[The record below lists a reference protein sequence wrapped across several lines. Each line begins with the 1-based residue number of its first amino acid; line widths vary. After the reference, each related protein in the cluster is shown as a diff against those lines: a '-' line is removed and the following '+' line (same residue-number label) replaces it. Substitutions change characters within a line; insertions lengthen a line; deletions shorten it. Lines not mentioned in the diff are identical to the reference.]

1 MFELPSFFNSRL
13 EPWIGKVVS
22 QKAQKAQLNGMG
34 WGHRFKVRI
43 MGTYS
48 ENDNVEDKD
57 CHTAVVMLGVTDGS
71 GAANRMK
78 SVKITQNDIVFGFFL
93 SPDQNFPVI
102 TGIMGRTPAK
112 KDCGGKF
119 GVGSGLTENLK
130 AGGTGTGNEINQQ
143 NNKDTQGLGNDG
155 STGTGKG
162 KEVNNAKLE
171 AAGLDPKNQ
180 QLNANTDPTG
190 LSNFDFEGLDQDTIK
205 EIVNESKIA
214 AGKLGDVVSGIKD
227 TIIEEAPFDELKNVS
242 ERLTPQ
248 LKNVAESLEISDETR
263 DELRNLLTFD

>member
-1 MFELPSFFNSRL
+1 MFELPSFFNSKL

-180 QLNANTDPTG
+180 ELNANTDPTG
-190 LSNFDFEGLDQDTIK
+190 LSNFDFEGLDQESIK

-214 AGKLGDVVSGIKD
+214 SEKLKDVVSGIKD
-227 TIIEEAPFDELKNVS
+227 TIIEEAPFDELKNVQ
-242 ERLTPQ
+242 ERLTPIM
-248 LKNVAESLEISDETR
+248 KETAESFDIQS
-263 DELRNLLTFD
+263 TFEMF

>member
-57 CHTAVVMLGVTDGS
+57 CHTAMVMLGVTDGS

-119 GVGSGLTENLK
+119 GVGSGHTDELK
-130 AGGTGTGNEINQQ
+130 PGGTGKNEFNQQ
-143 NNKDTQGLGNDG
+143 DNMPTQGLGNDG
-155 STGTGKG
+155 KTGSGEV
-162 KEVNNAKLE
+162 KEVNSQKLE
-171 AAGLDPKNQ
+171 KAGLDPNNQ
-180 QLNANTDPTG
+180 EVNTNIEPKG
-190 LSNFDFEGLDQDTIK
+190 LKNFDFEGLDQEAIK

-214 AGKLGDVVSGIKD
+214 SGKLKETVSSLKD
-227 TIIEEAPFDELKNVS
+227 TIIEEAPFDELKDVA
-242 ERLTPQ
+242 ERLTPI
-248 LKNVAESLEISDETR
+248 LKETAESF
-263 DELRNLLTFD
+263 ELSNE

>member
-1 MFELPSFFNSRL
+1 MFELPSFFNSKL

-48 ENDNVEDKD
+48 ENDNVQDKD
-57 CHTAVVMLGVTDGS
+57 CHTAMVMLGVTDGS

-102 TGIMGRTPAK
+102 TGVMGRTPAK

-119 GVGSGLTENLK
+119 GVGSGFTDELK
-130 AGGTGTGNEINQQ
+130 PGGSGQNQFNQQ
-143 NNKDTQGLGNDG
+143 DNVPTPGLGNDG
-155 STGTGKG
+155 KTGTGQG
-162 KEVNNAKLE
+162 KEVNTAKLE

-180 QLNANTDPTG
+180 ELNANTDPTG
-190 LSNFDFEGLDQDTIK
+190 LSNFDFEGLDQETIK

-214 AGKLGDVVSGIKD
+214 SGKLADIVSGVKD
-227 TIIEEAPFDELKNVS
+227 TIIEEAPFDELKNVQ
-242 ERLTPQ
+242 ERLTPI
-248 LKNVAESLEISDETR
+248 LKETAESFDVES
-263 DELRNLLTFD
+263 TFEMF

>member
-180 QLNANTDPTG
+180 ELNANTDPKG
-190 LSNFDFEGLDQDTIK
+190 LSNFDFEGLDQETIK

-214 AGKLGDVVSGIKD
+214 SGKLADIVSGVKD
-227 TIIEEAPFDELKNVS
+227 TIIEEAPFDELKNVQ
-242 ERLTPQ
+242 ERLTPI
-248 LKNVAESLEISDETR
+248 LKETAESFKLSND
-263 DELRNLLTFD
+263 

>member
-22 QKAQKAQLNGMG
+22 QKAQRAQLNGMG

-57 CHTAVVMLGVTDGS
+57 CHTAMVMLGVTDGS

-102 TGIMGRTPAK
+102 TGVMGRTPAK

-119 GVGSGLTENLK
+119 GVGSGFTDELK
-130 AGGTGTGNEINQQ
+130 PGGSGQNEFNEQD
-143 NNKDTQGLGNDG
+143 NVPTPGLGNDG
-155 STGTGKG
+155 KTGSGEG

-180 QLNANTDPTG
+180 ELNANTDPTG
-190 LSNFDFEGLDQDTIK
+190 LSNFDFVGLDQESIK

-214 AGKLGDVVSGIKD
+214 SEKLGNVVSGIKD
-227 TIIEEAPFDELKNVS
+227 TIIEEAPFDELKNVQKN
-242 ERLTPQ
+242 LTPI
-248 LKNVAESLEISDETR
+248 LKETVESFDIES
-263 DELRNLLTFD
+263 TFEMF

>member
-22 QKAQKAQLNGMG
+22 QKAQRAQLNGMG

-57 CHTAVVMLGVTDGS
+57 CHTAMVMLGVTDGS

-102 TGIMGRTPAK
+102 TGVMGRDPSK
-112 KDCGGKF
+112 EDCGGKF
-119 GVGSGLTENLK
+119 GVGSGLTDNLK
-130 AGGTGTGNEINQQ
+130 AGGTGVGNETNSA
-143 NNKDTQGLGNDG
+143 NSKDTQGLGNDG

-180 QLNANTDPTG
+180 ELNANTDPTG
-190 LSNFDFEGLDQDTIK
+190 FSKFDFEGLDQESIK
-205 EIVNESKIA
+205 EIVNESKVA
-214 AGKLGDVVSGIKD
+214 SEKLGNVVSGIKA
-227 TIIEEAPFDELKNVS
+227 TIIEEAPFDELKNVQ
-242 ERLTPQ
+242 EKLTP
-248 LKNVAESLEISDETR
+248 LMKETAES
-263 DELRNLLTFD
+263 FDVESIFEMF

>member
-57 CHTAVVMLGVTDGS
+57 CHTAMVMLGVTDGS

-102 TGIMGRTPAK
+102 MGVLGRTRK
-112 KDCGGKF
+112 TRNFGGKF
-119 GVGSGLTENLK
+119 GVLTGFTKNLIRGLTENQEF
-130 AGGTGTGNEINQQ
+130 NECDSVNIPKVVENSKQGDGVGREV
-143 NNKDTQGLGNDG
+143 NETQLEQMGESTTESNVNTRTEPEG
-155 STGTGKG
+155 STQYDT
-162 KEVNNAKLE
+162 
-171 AAGLDPKNQ
+171 
-180 QLNANTDPTG
+180 
-190 LSNFDFEGLDQDTIK
+190 EGLEQSEIDEAIAEEK
-205 EIVNESKIA
+205 EFIATQNGDYSDSKIITETDA
-214 AGKLGDVVSGIKD
+214 
-227 TIIEEAPFDELKNVS
+227 EREELKN
-242 ERLTPQ
+242 L
-248 LKNVAESLEISDETR
+248 LE
-263 DELRNLLTFD
+263 FD

>member
-57 CHTAVVMLGVTDGS
+57 CHTAMVMLGVTDGS

-102 TGIMGRTPAK
+102 TGVMGRTPAK

-119 GVGSGLTENLK
+119 GVGSGFTDELK
-130 AGGTGTGNEINQQ
+130 PGGSGQNEFNDQDNIP
-143 NNKDTQGLGNDG
+143 TQGLGNDG

-162 KEVNNAKLE
+162 KEVNTEKLE
-171 AAGLDPKNQ
+171 KAGIDPKNQ
-180 QLNANTDPTG
+180 EVNTNVDPKG
-190 LSNFDFEGLDQDTIK
+190 LQNFDFSGLDQEAIK
-205 EIVNESKIA
+205 EIVNESQIA
-214 AGKLGDVVSGIKD
+214 SGKLKETVSSLKD
-227 TIIEEAPFDELKNVS
+227 TIIEEAPFDELKDVA
-242 ERLTPQ
+242 ERLTPI
-248 LKNVAESLEISDETR
+248 LKETAESFKLSNE
-263 DELRNLLTFD
+263 

>member
-22 QKAQKAQLNGMG
+22 QKAQRAQLNGMG

-57 CHTAVVMLGVTDGS
+57 CHTAMVMLGVTDGS

-102 TGIMGRTPAK
+102 TGVMGRTPAK

-119 GVGSGLTENLK
+119 GVGSGFTDELK
-130 AGGTGTGNEINQQ
+130 PGGSGQNQFNQQ
-143 NNKDTQGLGNDG
+143 DNLPTQGLGNDG
-155 STGTGKG
+155 STGTGQG

-180 QLNANTDPTG
+180 ELNANTDPKG
-190 LSNFDFEGLDQDTIK
+190 LSNFDFEGLDQETIK

-214 AGKLGDVVSGIKD
+214 SEKLGNVVSGIKD
-227 TIIEEAPFDELKNVS
+227 TIIEEAPFDELKNVQ
-242 ERLTPQ
+242 ERLTP
-248 LKNVAESLEISDETR
+248 LIKETAESIDAESIFEM
-263 DELRNLLTFD
+263 F

>member
-180 QLNANTDPTG
+180 ELNANTDPTG
-190 LSNFDFEGLDQDTIK
+190 LSNFDFEGLDQESII
-205 EIVNESKIA
+205 EIVIESKIA
-214 AGKLGDVVSGIKD
+214 SEKLKDVVSGIKD
-227 TIIEEAPFDELKNVS
+227 TIIEEAPFDELKNVQV
-242 ERLTPQ
+242 RLTPT
-248 LKNVAESLEISDETR
+248 LKETAESFKLSND
-263 DELRNLLTFD
+263 

>member
-1 MFELPSFFNSRL
+1 MFELPSFFNSKL

-48 ENDNVEDKD
+48 ENDNVQDKD

-102 TGIMGRTPAK
+102 TGVMGRTPAK

-119 GVGSGLTENLK
+119 GVGSGFTDELK
-130 AGGTGTGNEINQQ
+130 PGGSGQNQFNQQ
-143 NNKDTQGLGNDG
+143 DNMPTQGLGNDG
-155 STGTGKG
+155 STGTGQG

-180 QLNANTDPTG
+180 ELNANTDPKG
-190 LSNFDFEGLDQDTIK
+190 FSNFDFEGLDQETIK

-214 AGKLGDVVSGIKD
+214 SEKLGNVVSGIKD
-227 TIIEEAPFDELKNVS
+227 TIIEEAPFDELKNVQ
-242 ERLTPQ
+242 ERLTP
-248 LKNVAESLEISDETR
+248 LMKETAES
-263 DELRNLLTFD
+263 FDTESIFEMF

>member
-57 CHTAVVMLGVTDGS
+57 CHTAMVMLGVTDGS

-102 TGIMGRTPAK
+102 TGVMGRDPAK

-119 GVGSGLTENLK
+119 GVKSGLTDNLK
-130 AGGTGTGNEINQQ
+130 AGGTGMGNETNSA
-143 NNKDTQGLGNDG
+143 NSKDTQGLGNDG
-155 STGTGKG
+155 STGTGEG
-162 KEVNNAKLE
+162 KAVNDAKLE

-180 QLNANTDPTG
+180 ELNANTDPTG
-190 LSNFDFEGLDQDTIK
+190 FSKYNFEGLDQESIK
-205 EIVNESKIA
+205 QIVNESKVA
-214 AGKLGDVVSGIKD
+214 SEKLGNVVSGIKD
-227 TIIEEAPFDELKNVS
+227 TIIEEAPFDELKNVQKK
-242 ERLTPQ
+242 LTPI
-248 LKNVAESLEISDETR
+248 LKETAESFDIES
-263 DELRNLLTFD
+263 TFEMF

>member
-57 CHTAVVMLGVTDGS
+57 CHTAMVMLGVTDGS

-102 TGIMGRTPAK
+102 TGVMGRTPAK

-119 GVGSGLTENLK
+119 GVGSGFTDELK
-130 AGGTGTGNEINQQ
+130 PGGSGQNQFNQQ
-143 NNKDTQGLGNDG
+143 DNVPTPGLGNDG
-155 STGTGKG
+155 KTGTGQG
-162 KEVNNAKLE
+162 KEVNTAKLE

-180 QLNANTDPTG
+180 ELNANTDPTG
-190 LSNFDFEGLDQDTIK
+190 LSNFDFEGLDQETIK

-214 AGKLGDVVSGIKD
+214 SGKLADIVSGVKD
-227 TIIEEAPFDELKNVS
+227 TIIEEAPFDELKNVQ
-242 ERLTPQ
+242 ERLTPI
-248 LKNVAESLEISDETR
+248 LKETAESFDVES
-263 DELRNLLTFD
+263 TFEMF

>member
-1 MFELPSFFNSRL
+1 
-13 EPWIGKVVS
+13 
-22 QKAQKAQLNGMG
+22 MG

-102 TGIMGRTPAK
+102 TGIMGRDPAK

-119 GVGSGLTENLK
+119 GVGSGFTDELK
-130 AGGTGTGNEINQQ
+130 PGGLGSGNQTNTADSR
-143 NNKDTQGLGNDG
+143 DTQGLGNDG
-155 STGTGKG
+155 STGTGQG

-180 QLNANTDPTG
+180 ELNANTDPIG
-190 LSNFDFEGLDQDTIK
+190 LSNFDFEGLDQETIK
-205 EIVNESKIA
+205 EIVNESKVA
-214 AGKLGDVVSGIKD
+214 SEKLADIVSGVKD
-227 TIIEEAPFDELKNVS
+227 TIIEEAPFDELKNVQ
-242 ERLTPQ
+242 ETLTPI
-248 LKNVAESLEISDETR
+248 LKETAESFDIQS
-263 DELRNLLTFD
+263 TFEMF

>member
-1 MFELPSFFNSRL
+1 MFELPSFFNSKL

-48 ENDNVEDKD
+48 ENDNVQDKD
-57 CHTAVVMLGVTDGS
+57 CHTAMVMLGVTDGS

-102 TGIMGRTPAK
+102 TGVMGRTPAK

-119 GVGSGLTENLK
+119 GVGSGFTDELK
-130 AGGTGTGNEINQQ
+130 PGGSGQNQFNQQ
-143 NNKDTQGLGNDG
+143 DNLPTQGLGNDG
-155 STGTGKG
+155 STGTGQG

-180 QLNANTDPTG
+180 ELNANTDPKG
-190 LSNFDFEGLDQDTIK
+190 LSNFDFEGLDQETIK

-214 AGKLGDVVSGIKD
+214 SEKLGNVVSGIKD
-227 TIIEEAPFDELKNVS
+227 TIIEEAPFDELKNVQ
-242 ERLTPQ
+242 ERLTP
-248 LKNVAESLEISDETR
+248 LIKETAESIDAESIFEM
-263 DELRNLLTFD
+263 F

>member
-1 MFELPSFFNSRL
+1 
-13 EPWIGKVVS
+13 
-22 QKAQKAQLNGMG
+22 
-34 WGHRFKVRI
+34 
-43 MGTYS
+43 
-48 ENDNVEDKD
+48 
-57 CHTAVVMLGVTDGS
+57 MLGVTDGS

-119 GVGSGLTENLK
+119 GVGSGFTDELK
-130 AGGTGTGNEINQQ
+130 PGGSGKNEINQQ
-143 NNKDTQGLGNDG
+143 DNIPTQGLGNDG

-162 KEVNNAKLE
+162 KEVNTEKLE
-171 AAGLDPKNQ
+171 KAGIDPKNQ
-180 QLNANTDPTG
+180 EVNTNVDPKG
-190 LSNFDFEGLDQDTIK
+190 LQNFDFSGLDQEAIK
-205 EIVNESKIA
+205 EIVNESQIA
-214 AGKLGDVVSGIKD
+214 SGKLKETVSSLKD
-227 TIIEEAPFDELKNVS
+227 TIIEEAPFEELKNVS

-248 LKNVAESLEISDETR
+248 LKNAAESLEISEETR

>member
-22 QKAQKAQLNGMG
+22 QKAQRAQLNGMG

-57 CHTAVVMLGVTDGS
+57 CHTAMVMFGVTDGS

-102 TGIMGRTPAK
+102 TGVMGRTPAK

-119 GVGSGLTENLK
+119 GVGSGFTDELK
-130 AGGTGTGNEINQQ
+130 PGGSGQNEFNEQD
-143 NNKDTQGLGNDG
+143 NVPTPGLGNDG
-155 STGTGKG
+155 KTGSGEG

-180 QLNANTDPTG
+180 ELNANFDPTG
-190 LSNFDFEGLDQDTIK
+190 FSKFDFEGLDQESIK
-205 EIVNESKIA
+205 EIVSESKIA
-214 AGKLGDVVSGIKD
+214 SEKLGNVVSGIKD
-227 TIIEEAPFDELKNVS
+227 TIIEEAPFDELKNVQKN
-242 ERLTPQ
+242 LTPI
-248 LKNVAESLEISDETR
+248 LKETVESFDIES
-263 DELRNLLTFD
+263 TFEMF

>member
-1 MFELPSFFNSRL
+1 MFELPSFFNSKL

-48 ENDNVEDKD
+48 ENDNVQDKD
-57 CHTAVVMLGVTDGS
+57 CHTAMVMLGVTDGS

-102 TGIMGRTPAK
+102 TGMMGRTPAK

-119 GVGSGLTENLK
+119 GVGSGFTDELK
-130 AGGTGTGNEINQQ
+130 PGGSGQNQFNQQ
-143 NNKDTQGLGNDG
+143 DNLPTQGLGNDG
-155 STGTGKG
+155 STGTGQG

-180 QLNANTDPTG
+180 ELNANIDPKG
-190 LSNFDFEGLDQDTIK
+190 LSNFDFEGLDQETIK

-214 AGKLGDVVSGIKD
+214 SEKLGNVVSGIKD
-227 TIIEEAPFDELKNVS
+227 TIIEEAPFDELKNVQ
-242 ERLTPQ
+242 ERLTP
-248 LKNVAESLEISDETR
+248 LMKETAES
-263 DELRNLLTFD
+263 FDTESIFEMF

>member
-57 CHTAVVMLGVTDGS
+57 CHTAMVMLGVTDGS

-102 TGIMGRTPAK
+102 TGVMGRTPAK

-119 GVGSGLTENLK
+119 GVGSGFTDELK
-130 AGGTGTGNEINQQ
+130 PGGSGQNEFNQQ
-143 NNKDTQGLGNDG
+143 DNMPTQGLGNDG
-155 STGTGKG
+155 STGTGQG

-180 QLNANTDPTG
+180 ELNANTDPKG
-190 LSNFDFEGLDQDTIK
+190 LSNFDFEGLDQETIK

-214 AGKLGDVVSGIKD
+214 SEKLGNVVSGIKD
-227 TIIEEAPFDELKNVS
+227 TIIEEAPFDELKNVQ
-242 ERLTPQ
+242 ERLTPI
-248 LKNVAESLEISDETR
+248 LKETAESIDAESIFEM
-263 DELRNLLTFD
+263 F

>member
-1 MFELPSFFNSRL
+1 MEIESTSSDKEEGAKDEQQSGNYLILNLCHHFTDRRSITSLTLNKGYIWNQEEQGLMFELPSFFNSRL

-119 GVGSGLTENLK
+119 GVGSGHT
-130 AGGTGTGNEINQQ
+130 
-143 NNKDTQGLGNDG
+143 
-155 STGTGKG
+155 
-162 KEVNNAKLE
+162 
-171 AAGLDPKNQ
+171 
-180 QLNANTDPTG
+180 
-190 LSNFDFEGLDQDTIK
+190 
-205 EIVNESKIA
+205 
-214 AGKLGDVVSGIKD
+214 
-227 TIIEEAPFDELKNVS
+227 DELK
-242 ERLTPQ
+242 PGGYW
-248 LKNVAESLEISDETR
+248 KK
-263 DELRNLLTFD
+263 

>member
-1 MFELPSFFNSRL
+1 
-13 EPWIGKVVS
+13 
-22 QKAQKAQLNGMG
+22 
-34 WGHRFKVRI
+34 

-180 QLNANTDPTG
+180 ELNANTDPKG
-190 LSNFDFEGLDQDTIK
+190 LSNFDFEGLDQETIK

-214 AGKLGDVVSGIKD
+214 SGKLADIVSGVKD
-227 TIIEEAPFDELKNVS
+227 TIIEEAPFDELKNVQ
-242 ERLTPQ
+242 ERLTPI
-248 LKNVAESLEISDETR
+248 LKETAESFKLSND
-263 DELRNLLTFD
+263 

>member
-1 MFELPSFFNSRL
+1 MFELPSFFNSKL

-22 QKAQKAQLNGMG
+22 QKAQRAQLNGMG

-71 GAANRMK
+71 GAASRMK

-102 TGIMGRTPAK
+102 TGVMGRTPAK

-119 GVGSGLTENLK
+119 GVGSGFTDDLK
-130 AGGTGTGNEINQQ
+130 SGGSGKNEINQQ
-143 NNKDTQGLGNDG
+143 DNMPTQGLGNDG
-155 STGTGKG
+155 KSGTGEG
-162 KEVNNAKLE
+162 KAVNDAKLKN
-171 AAGLDPKNQ
+171 AGLDPNNQ
-180 QLNANTDPTG
+180 EVGTNKDPKG
-190 LSNFDFEGLDQDTIK
+190 LSNFDFTGLDQDSIK
-205 EIVNESKIA
+205 EIVTESKA
-214 AGKLGDVVSGIKD
+214 FAEKAGKDLSNLKN
-227 TIIEEAPFDELKNVS
+227 TIIEEAPFDELKDVA
-242 ERLTPQ
+242 ERLTPV
-248 LKNVAESLEISDETR
+248 LKETAES
-263 DELRNLLTFD
+263 FDIESVFEMF

>member
-1 MFELPSFFNSRL
+1 MFELPSFFNSKL
-13 EPWIGKVVS
+13 EPFIGKVVS
-22 QKAQKAQLNGMG
+22 QKAQRAQLNGMG

-48 ENDNVEDKD
+48 ESDNVEDKD

-102 TGIMGRTPAK
+102 TGVMGRTPAK

-119 GVGSGLTENLK
+119 GVGSGFTDELK
-130 AGGTGTGNEINQQ
+130 TGGAGQNQINDQ
-143 NNKDTQGLGNDG
+143 NNMPLQGLGNDG
-155 STGTGKG
+155 STGTGEG
-162 KEVNNAKLE
+162 KAVNDAKLE

-180 QLNANTDPTG
+180 ELNANTDPKG
-190 LSNFDFEGLDQDTIK
+190 LSNFDFTGLDQDSIK
-205 EIVNESKIA
+205 EIVTESKAFIEK
-214 AGKLGDVVSGIKD
+214 AGKDLTNLKD
-227 TIIEEAPFDELKNVS
+227 TIIEEAPFDEVKDVA
-242 ERLTPQ
+242 ERLTPV
-248 LKNVAESLEISDETR
+248 LEETAKSFDIESAFEM
-263 DELRNLLTFD
+263 F

>member
-1 MFELPSFFNSRL
+1 MFELPSFFNSKL

-263 DELRNLLTFD
+263 GELRNLLTFD

>member
-1 MFELPSFFNSRL
+1 MFELPSFFNSKL

-48 ENDNVEDKD
+48 ENDNVQDKD

-102 TGIMGRTPAK
+102 TGVMGRTPAK

-119 GVGSGLTENLK
+119 GVGSGFTDELK
-130 AGGTGTGNEINQQ
+130 PGGSGQNQFNQQ
-143 NNKDTQGLGNDG
+143 DNVPTQGLGNDG
-155 STGTGKG
+155 KTGTGQG

-180 QLNANTDPTG
+180 ELNANTDPTG
-190 LSNFDFEGLDQDTIK
+190 LSNFDFEGLDQETIK

-214 AGKLGDVVSGIKD
+214 SGKLADIVSGVKD
-227 TIIEEAPFDELKNVS
+227 TIIEEAPFDELKNVQ
-242 ERLTPQ
+242 ERLTPL
-248 LKNVAESLEISDETR
+248 LKETAESFDVES
-263 DELRNLLTFD
+263 TFEMF